1 VGPRD
6 DHDSDIALLPE
17 AQQGGDANAK
27 RMYRFFAASRERY
40 LATSTCTRRIVAP
53 QGSGHNFVYE
63 IPDWTIGVLRE
74 LICADEKV
82 NLEHTT

>member
-6 DHDSDIALLPE
+6 DSDGDIAALPE
-17 AQQGGDANAK
+17 AQQGSAAQAQ
-27 RMYRFFAASRERY
+27 RMLRFFAATRERY
-40 LATSTCTRRIVAP
+40 LATSTRSRRVVAP

-74 LICADEKV
+74 LICPDEAST
-82 NLEHTT
+82 LEHRA

>member
-1 VGPRD
+1 
-6 DHDSDIALLPE
+6 
-17 AQQGGDANAK
+17 
-27 RMYRFFAASRERY
+27 